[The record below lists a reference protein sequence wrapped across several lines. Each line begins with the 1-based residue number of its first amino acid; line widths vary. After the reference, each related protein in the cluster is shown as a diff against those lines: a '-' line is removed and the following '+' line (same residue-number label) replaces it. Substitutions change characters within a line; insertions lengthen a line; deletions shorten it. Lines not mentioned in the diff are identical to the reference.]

1 MRARGLRAL
10 VLIAWVATIGACAGS
25 LRFNMIPRP
34 ERLGEEL
41 TIEVETP
48 TAPEARLLSTNGA
61 LEFAIVHQARRIPP
75 MLLVVQVVA
84 RPSRELARVR
94 VLAAYEV
101 SQVPGRHRL
110 LFGDCRTGL
119 TLRTLDPDV
128 LALVR
133 VTSDT
138 TPQPPRA
145 AWRVRTT
152 KDSIVSVDP
161 ATLRCPGG
169 R

>member
-1 MRARGLRAL
+1 
-10 VLIAWVATIGACAGS
+10 
-25 LRFNMIPRP
+25 MIPRP
-34 ERLGEEL
+34 ERNGEEL
-41 TIEVETP
+41 MIDRESP
-48 TAPEARLLSTNGA
+48 RAPEARLLSTDGV
-61 LEFAIVHQARRIPP
+61 LEFAIVHEARRIPP
-75 MLLVVQVVA
+75 MLLVVQVFE
-84 RPSRELARVR
+84 RPSQELARVR

-101 SQVPGRHRL
+101 SQVPGRHQL
-110 LFGDCRTGL
+110 VFGECRTGM

-145 AWRVRTT
+145 AWRVRSA

-161 ATLRCPGG
+161 STLRCSVV